1 MNKRT
6 KERREEVKRAR
17 ERKTKE
23 KEKEREHG
31 IKDRGMSNLFD
42 SVKPDVLQ
50 GLAGNVGKDVLVV
63 QHLRTP

>member
-42 SVKPDVLQ
+42 SV
-50 GLAGNVGKDVLVV
+50 
-63 QHLRTP
+63 